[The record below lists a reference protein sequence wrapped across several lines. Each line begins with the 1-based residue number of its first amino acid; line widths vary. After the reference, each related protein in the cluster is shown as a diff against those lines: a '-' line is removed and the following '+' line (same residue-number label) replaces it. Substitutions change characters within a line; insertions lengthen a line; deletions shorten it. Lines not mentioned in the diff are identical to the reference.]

1 LGTTTESEYTPDAD
15 KIMSVALGPQHPGAG
30 HFRIRLWL
38 DGDYVVRADP
48 DPGYV
53 HRGEEKMAE
62 YRNYIQNVP
71 HLERPAILDS
81 TGILFPYVEAV
92 DELMANKVPPRAHYL
107 RVIMAELNRII
118 SHMYFL
124 GIYGLFEGHTTML
137 TWGLGDRDLF
147 IDLAERIGGARVTFA
162 YLVPGGVRND
172 MPEGLADRAYKTFSW
187 FEKRIAE
194 YEKVWLYNPVFE
206 QRTRGIGVLSREDA
220 IRYGATGT
228 VLRASGVKHDIRKAE
243 PYSVYRDFDFEVP
256 ISNDGDCWARAWVAI
271 EELKQSMK
279 ILRQAFKNI
288 PEGPVRLKLGPQ
300 PRVPAGE
307 SYFRTEAAH
316 GETSY
321 HIVSDGSPRPYRLK
335 IGVGSFRNMRLL
347 PLLLKGAHVADVPPI
362 YWGLNYWPVSADR

>member
-1 LGTTTESEYTPDAD
+1 MTASETEYVPDPD

-71 HLERPAILDS
+71 HLERPVILDS
-81 TGILFPYVEAV
+81 SGILFAYAEAV
-92 DELMANKVPPRAHYL
+92 DELMGNKVPVRAQYL

-124 GIYGLFEGHTTML
+124 GIYGVFEGHTTMI

-147 IDLAERIGGARVTFA
+147 IDLAARIGGARVTFA
-162 YLVPGGVRND
+162 YIVPGGVRND
-172 MPEGLADRAYKTFSW
+172 MPAGLATDAIKTCDW
-187 FEKRIAE
+187 FEKRLQE
-194 YEKVWLYNPVFE
+194 YEKIFLRNPILE
-206 QRTRGIGVLSREDA
+206 SRTKGVGVLSSQDA
-220 IRYGATGT
+220 VRYGATGT
-228 VLRASGVKHDIRKAE
+228 VLRASGVKHDIRRDE
-243 PYSVYRDFDFEVP
+243 PYSVYPELDFDIPVMKE
-256 ISNDGDCWARAWVAI
+256 GDCWARTVIAV
-271 EELKQSMK
+271 EEMRQSLRILKQ
-279 ILRQAFKNI
+279 AFRTI

-307 SYFRTEAAH
+307 VYFRTEAAH
-316 GETSY
+316 GEQGY
-321 HIVSDGSPRPYRLK
+321 HLVSDGTPRPYRLK
-335 IGVGSFRNMRLL
+335 MSDPNFRNMILL
-347 PLLLKGAHVADVPPI
+347 PKLLKGAHVADIPSI
-362 YWGLNYWPVSADR
+362 YWSLNYWPVSSDR